1 MNIFKNLV
9 LLFVVGLICL
19 VFLEFSMRL
28 LKLHGDTDPTYIIES
43 DELPFQM
50 KPNTTAKSIYGKEFS
65 INNHGLRGPNFVK
78 DKSSDIYRIMFLGDS
93 VAFGF
98 CVDY

>member
-9 LLFVVGLICL
+9 LLFVIGLICL

-65 INNHGLRGPNFVK
+65 INNHVIFIEL
-78 DKSSDIYRIMFLGDS
+78 
-93 VAFGF
+93 
-98 CVDY
+98 